1 MVQNSRNTSEPYDLS
16 QLPSGETDE
25 FEFKSSR
32 IKHKDQL
39 KDDISR
45 AVSAFANSGGG
56 TFVAGVDDNGAS
68 DGGLSIDV
76 GNTNLLDW
84 VDKVVHNV
92 DPTPNYVAKLGTI
105 TGDRGK
111 IDAGNTVLVIIVGDS
126 LDGPCM
132 AHDRRYY
139 IRAGRHTEPARHF
152 LVEAIWA
159 KRHLAK
165 PRIAH
170 VVRPSAYDGEIL
182 QLGVVAVTDSPA
194 LDLEV
199 ALSHMP
205 LTGRGLGE
213 FPLHIEVI
221 DRQNPLFFD
230 ISTRESVRRCP
241 EEHRMDLTVTYHDLA
256 LNKYTYERT
265 VDLHRSLSSLRFFH
279 KLVDL
284 EPIEKSLGLIA
295 DAMSGLGRKQ
305 RIAFP
310 PRDES

>member
-1 MVQNSRNTSEPYDLS
+1 MC
-16 QLPSGETDE
+16 
-25 FEFKSSR
+25 
-32 IKHKDQL
+32 
-39 KDDISR
+39 R

-56 TFVAGVDDNGAS
+56 TFVAGVDDKTGAP
-68 DGGLSIDV
+68 DGGLSLDI
-76 GNTNLLDW
+76 GNTSLFEW
-84 VDKVVHNV
+84 ADKVIHNV
-92 DPTPNYVAKLGTI
+92 EPTPNYEIKLGVASN
-105 TGDRGK
+105 GRGR
-111 IDAGNTVLVIIVGDS
+111 IDNDKFVLVVLVNES
-126 LDGPCM
+126 TVGPCM
-132 AHDRRYY
+132 APDRKFY

-152 LVEAIWA
+152 IVEAIWA
-159 KRHLAK
+159 KRHSIR

-170 VVRPSAYDGEIL
+170 VVRPSAYDGEVL

-205 LTGRGLGE
+205 LTGKGLTE

-230 ISTRESVRRCP
+230 LSTRECVRRDP
-241 EEHRMDLTVTYHDLA
+241 EEHKIELTVTYHDLA

-265 VDLHRSLSSLRFFH
+265 VDLHRSVSSLRFFH
-279 KLVDL
+279 KVVDL
-284 EPIEKSLGLIA
+284 EPIEKSRGLIA

-310 PRDES
+310 PLDNS